1 MNGKH
6 RQDGAHDDKVPAY
19 DASVSED
26 APRDATGSHEV
37 ERGRQELSGEG
48 RTVLVTGASGMLGEH
63 VARLLAAR
71 GWTVRL
77 LQRRHAPLADQPN
90 VEEVLGSVSDP
101 DAVARAVD
109 GVDDVVHLAAKVSIT
124 GAWDDFLR
132 TNVTGTRVLLE
143 TAKRAGAD
151 NVVFV
156 SSPSVAHTGTSIV
169 GETAQPAD
177 PVHARGDYA
186 RSKAAAEL
194 LALEADGRG
203 LRVTAVRPH
212 IVWGPGDT
220 QLVER
225 IVDRAATG
233 RLPLLDHGAALI
245 DTTYIDNAA
254 EAIVRALERIEW
266 AHGQALVVT
275 NGQPRTVG
283 ELVAGFCRAAGVEP
297 PTRRVPGTL
306 ARLAGTVIEKVWAV
320 RPGTDEP
327 PMTAFLAE
335 QMSTAH
341 WFEQQTTREVLD
353 WTPSVTVEEGMER
366 LNEYYRTHPLGAH
379 DAPMPAT
386 GSTAAP

>member
-6 RQDGAHDDKVPAY
+6 RQDGAHDDKAPAH
-19 DASVSED
+19 D
-26 APRDATGSHEV
+26 APSSEGTPRDGSGSHEG
-37 ERGRQELSGEG
+37 ERGRQALSGAG

-71 GWTVRL
+71 NWTVRL
-77 LQRRHAPLADQPN
+77 LQRRHAPLADQPG

-101 DAVARAVD
+101 DAVARAMD
-109 GVDDVVHLAAKVSIT
+109 GVDDVVHLAAKVSFA
-124 GAWDDFLR
+124 GAWDEFVL
-132 TNVTGTRVLLE
+132 TNVTGTRVVLE
-143 TAKRAGAD
+143 TAKRAGVE

-156 SSPSVAHTGTSIV
+156 SSPSVAHTGESIV
-169 GETAQPAD
+169 GESAQPAD

-203 LRVTAVRPH
+203 LQVAAVRPH

-225 IVDRAATG
+225 IVDRAAKG

-245 DTTYIDNAA
+245 DTTYVDNAA

-266 AHGQALVVT
+266 SHGRALVVT

-283 ELVAGFCRAAGVEP
+283 ELVAGFCRAAGVDA
-297 PTRRVPGTL
+297 PTRRVPGAL
-306 ARLAGTVIEKVWAV
+306 ARLAGTVIEKVWAL
-320 RPGTDEP
+320 RPGADEP

-341 WFEQQTTREVLD
+341 WFEQRSTREVLD
-353 WTPSVTVEEGMER
+353 WTPAVTVEEGMER
-366 LNEYYRTHPLGAH
+366 LAEHYRTHPRG
-379 DAPMPAT
+379 DAAMPAAGPAAR
-386 GSTAAP
+386 GS